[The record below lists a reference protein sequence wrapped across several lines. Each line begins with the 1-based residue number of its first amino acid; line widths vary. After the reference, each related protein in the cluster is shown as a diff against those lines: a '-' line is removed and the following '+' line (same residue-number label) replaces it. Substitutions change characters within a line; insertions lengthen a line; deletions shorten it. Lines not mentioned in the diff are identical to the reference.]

1 MRFILSFTRDS
12 IKSMIQFDNGIKID
26 AFLNAFKVRKKKGK
40 ANCDNSKWDGILALN
55 RIGQVTRARD
65 IMEVRIKEAQNRLIE
80 VPTVISLVSDARYRP
95 PRFHEYPPL
104 ENTMVTERWLVK
116 SGPGEGWG
124 AFIKSATNNVPS
136 VSFPPKRS
144 RWQTLWNNNEST
156 SSSYKP
162 RGTIT
167 FVREIARI
175 KRACF
180 VNEKRFREW

>member
-116 SGPGEGWG
+116 SGPGEGRG
-124 AFIKSATNNVPS
+124 GELSLNPRQTTSHRCRFPRNVHGGRH
-136 VSFPPKRS
+136 F
-144 RWQTLWNNNEST
+144 EI
-156 SSSYKP
+156 
-162 RGTIT
+162 IT
-167 FVREIARI
+167 RVQVVRIN
-175 KRACF
+175 RA
-180 VNEKRFREW
+180 ER